1 MPLVCGG
8 ENVAMTQSLPPFTM
22 MDDTA
27 VDDENVPPEAVPAEI
42 VTTPA
47 VPAANT

>member
-1 MPLVCGG
+1 
-8 ENVAMTQSLPPFTM
+8 VAMTQSLPPLTM

-27 VDDENVPPEAVPAEI
+27 VDDENVPPEGVPAEI